1 VTDLKVCPDGSDVRN
16 TIDSG
21 ALCCHNVRMQ
31 PSPDSDPW
39 DDVEPWSTE
48 ASTFTF
54 DTVVPGLFQGDFPAG
69 TVDWGRFDDVISMT
83 AEEAPDVHLAVDGLW
98 MHVPIWDGEME
109 DPTGVRAAAR
119 AVAERVTAGRRVL
132 VHCAAGLNRS
142 GVVSARALM
151 FMGHPVAEA
160 IARVRAARGPYALS
174 NPDFVEWLYKEAR
187 TDDPRSRPGPDRP
200 DDLRRPLAREPR

>member
-1 VTDLKVCPDGSDVRN
+1 MQPT
-16 TIDSG
+16 TDSG
-21 ALCCHNVRMQ
+21 
-31 PSPDSDPW
+31 PW
-39 DDVEPWSTE
+39 DDLAPWSSD

-69 TVDWGRFDDVISMT
+69 TVDWSRFDDVVSMT
-83 AEEAPDVHLAVDGLW
+83 AEGAPEVQLAVDGLW
-98 MHVPIWDGEME
+98 MHVPIWDREME

-119 AVAERVTAGRRVL
+119 AVAERVAAGRRVL

-174 NPDFVEWLYKEAR
+174 NPDFVEWLYEEAR
-187 TDDPRSRPGPDRP
+187 TVDPRSRTMPDRP
-200 DDLRRPLAREPR
+200 GGPRRPLAREPR